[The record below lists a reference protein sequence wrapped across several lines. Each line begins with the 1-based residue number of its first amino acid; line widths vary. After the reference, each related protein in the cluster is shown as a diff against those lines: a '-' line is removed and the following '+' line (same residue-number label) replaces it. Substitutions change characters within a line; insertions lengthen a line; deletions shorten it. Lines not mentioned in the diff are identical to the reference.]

1 MERAITYHHPG
12 HWQGQTVANLTLPYA
27 DRHRR
32 RIRLQHDAGEAFLL
46 DLPHATR
53 LDDGG
58 GLELESGV
66 YIRVCAAVEAV
77 TDITCHSAVHAA
89 KVAWHI
95 GNRHA
100 PVQVLEDGRLRILSD
115 HVLSDMLLGLGAEL
129 TDTEAPFAPEGG
141 AYNGGHKHEH
151 SH

>member
-1 MERAITYHHPG
+1 MRRAHHYCHPG
-12 HWQGQTVANLTLPYA
+12 HWQGEAVAKLTLPYA

-32 RIRLQHDAGEAFLL
+32 RIRLQDDAGEPFLL

-58 GLELESGV
+58 GLKLETGA

-77 TDITCHSAVHAA
+77 TDIQCRSSVHTA

-115 HVLSDMLLGLGAEL
+115 HVLSDMLVGLGAEL
-129 TDTEAPFAPEGG
+129 TDTQAPFIPEGG
-141 AYNGGHKHEH
+141 AYTSGHQHEH